1 MPRPSIY
8 RLCAVNRF
16 VGAAIAGCL
25 ALAAGPATAEK
36 ADRDK
41 PVNIEADRMLVDDA
55 RKESVFEGNVV
66 LTQGTLQLKG
76 ERVVVRQDPGGFQH
90 GIAYGRP
97 AGFRQKRDGHDE
109 YIEGRADR
117 IEYDGR
123 RDLREMFGAANL
135 MKGQDE
141 VRGEYISYNAK
152 TEFFQVTAGER
163 PAGAVAAPE
172 GRVRAVIQPR
182 ARQDPGT
189 GQPATLKPSPAP
201 GR

>member
-1 MPRPSIY
+1 MPRPSIC

-16 VGAAIAGCL
+16 VGSALAVCL
-25 ALAAGPATAEK
+25 ALSAGPVAAEK
-36 ADRDK
+36 SDRDK

-76 ERVVVRQDPGGFQH
+76 DRVVVRQDPGGFQH

-123 RDLREMFGAANL
+123 RDLLQMFGAANL

-163 PAGAVAAPE
+163 AAGAATAPD

-182 ARQDPGT
+182 ARQDAKPGD
-189 GQPATLKPSPAP
+189 PAALKPSAPP

>member
-1 MPRPSIY
+1 M
-8 RLCAVNRF
+8 L
-16 VGAAIAGCL
+16 AGLL
-25 ALAAGPATAEK
+25 ALVAGPVAAEK

-76 ERVVVRQDPGGFQH
+76 DRVVVRQDPGGFQH

-97 AGFRQKRDGHDE
+97 AGFRQKRDGYDE

-123 RDLREMFGAANL
+123 RDLLQMFGTANL

-152 TEFFQVTAGER
+152 TEFFQVTAGEQA
-163 PAGAVAAPE
+163 PGAGTSAG
-172 GRVRAVIQPR
+172 GRVRAVIQPK
-182 ARQDPGT
+182 ARQEARSGD
-189 GQPATLKPSPAP
+189 PATLRPSAP
-201 GR
+201 PER

>member
-8 RLCAVNRF
+8 RRCAVNRF
-16 VGAAIAGCL
+16 VGAAITGCL
-25 ALAAGPATAEK
+25 ALVAGPATAEK

-76 ERVVVRQDPGGFQH
+76 DRVVVRQDPGGFQH

-123 RDLREMFGAANL
+123 RDLLQMFGAANL

-163 PAGAVAAPE
+163 PAGAFAAPE
-172 GRVRAVIQPR
+172 GRVRAIIQPR
-182 ARQDPGT
+182 ARQDSGT
-189 GQPATLKPSPAP
+189 GQPATLKPSPPP

>member
-123 RDLREMFGAANL
+123 RDLLQMFGAANL